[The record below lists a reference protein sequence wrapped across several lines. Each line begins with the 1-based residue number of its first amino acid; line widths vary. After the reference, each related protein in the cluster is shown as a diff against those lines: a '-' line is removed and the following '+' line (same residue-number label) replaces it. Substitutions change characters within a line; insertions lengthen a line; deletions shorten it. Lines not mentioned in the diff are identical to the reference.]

1 MEYNNIRISGIGGDI
16 TGVNVSGKDNII
28 GKDIKIENTN
38 NQEITID
45 GEILLKLDPLYSEIF
60 QDIIKSL
67 NVQIN
72 FITFIC

>member
-1 MEYNNIRISGIGGDI
+1 MEYNNIRISAIGGDI